1 MKGKGF
7 LKEVGESNEEYLA
20 AWVNDPWYPA
30 IKDAHD
36 LLSHFIPGYQ
46 ITQIKHKFGDLRF
59 YYVVPVDDLPHD
71 ERELYIKLAN
81 HIVLACEVHC
91 ATITRQEERERLRV
105 KVEADVKLLVDE
117 EE

>member
-7 LKEVGESNEEYLA
+7 VKTAEETNA
-20 AWVNDPWYPA
+20 AYVAEWENDSWYPA

-46 ITQIKHKFGDLRF
+46 ITQIKEKFGGLRY

-71 ERELYIKLAN
+71 ERELYVKLAN
-81 HIVLACEVHC
+81 HIVTAAEVECANIDRQLAARKRV
-91 ATITRQEERERLRV
+91 ADRE
-105 KVEADVKLLVDE
+105 AAMAAE
-117 EE
+117 EEE